1 MKDKI
6 CLVLVDGKECGLPLT
21 KIDWDTEVGIYECA
35 RGHYS
40 YFWEERETQRKG
52 I

>member
-6 CLVLVDGKECGLPLT
+6 CPVLVDDKECGLRLT
-21 KIDWDTEVGIYECA
+21 KVDWDTEVGIYECA

-40 YFWEERETQRKG
+40 YFSEERETPRRT

>member
-6 CLVLVDGKECGLPLT
+6 CPVLVDGKECGLPLI

-35 RGHYS
+35 RCHYS
-40 YFWEERETQRKG
+40 YCWEERDTQRSRT
-52 I
+52 